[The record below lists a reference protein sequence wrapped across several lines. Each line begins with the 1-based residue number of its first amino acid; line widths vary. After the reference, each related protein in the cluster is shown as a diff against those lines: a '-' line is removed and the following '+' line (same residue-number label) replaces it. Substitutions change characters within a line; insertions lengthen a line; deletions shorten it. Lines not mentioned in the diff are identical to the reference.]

1 MKKPFE
7 IHFNESVVED
17 LKDRLSQTRWPN
29 EIENT
34 KWEAGANL
42 AYLKELCDYWQHNYD
57 WKKNETYL
65 NSFQHYRSDIDG
77 TGIHFIYEKAKGKR
91 SVPLLLTHGYP
102 DSFVRFLKLIPLL
115 TADENGV
122 SFDLV
127 IPSIPGFGFSDKP
140 VEPGMTP
147 KRIASLF
154 HKLMTEELGYTKFF
168 AQGGDWGSSITEQI
182 AIEYPDALLG
192 YHMTDIPYY
201 HLFAV
206 PPNDLTAPEKKF
218 MEAGKKWQVKEGG
231 YAMLQSSLPQTLGYG
246 LNDSPAGLAAWI
258 IEKFYR
264 WSDCNGNLE
273 NCFSKDELLNNL
285 NIYWLTQTINS
296 ANRIYYET
304 AQQAPPGNFKKIEV
318 PAAITMYPK
327 DLVIAPREY
336 AERIYNVQQ
345 WTEMTKGG
353 HFAAMEQPNLFNN
366 DIRKFAGKLLSKN
379 KANTFAI

>member
-34 KWEAGANL
+34 RWEAGANL
-42 AYLKELCDYWQHNYD
+42 AYLKELCEYWQHNYD

-115 TADENGV
+115 TADENSV

-304 AQQAPPGNFKKIEV
+304 AQQAPPGNFRKIEV

-353 HFAAMEQPNLFNN
+353 HFAAMEQPELFSE
-366 DIRKFAGKLLSKN
+366 DIRKFANKIAAKN
-379 KANTFAI
+379 KAGVLTM

>member
-1 MKKPFE
+1 
-7 IHFNESVVED
+7 
-17 LKDRLSQTRWPN
+17 
-29 EIENT
+29 
-34 KWEAGANL
+34 
-42 AYLKELCDYWQHNYD
+42 
-57 WKKNETYL
+57 
-65 NSFQHYRSDIDG
+65 
-77 TGIHFIYEKAKGKR
+77 
-91 SVPLLLTHGYP
+91 
-102 DSFVRFLKLIPLL
+102 LIPLL
-115 TADENGV
+115 TADKNGI

-154 HKLMTEELGYTKFF
+154 YKLMTEELGYTKFF

-182 AIEYPDALLG
+182 AIQYPASLLG

-218 MEAGKKWQVKEGG
+218 MEAGKKWQMTEGG
-231 YAMLQSSLPQTLGYG
+231 YAMLLSSQPQTLGYG
-246 LNDSPAGLAAWI
+246 LNDSPAGLASWI

-264 WSDCNGNLE
+264 WSDCNGSLE

-285 NIYWLTQTINS
+285 NIYWFTQTINA

-304 AQQAPPGNFKKIEV
+304 ARQVPPQNFKKIEV

-327 DLVIAPREY
+327 DLIMAPREY
-336 AERIYNVQQ
+336 ADRIYNVQK
-345 WTEMTKGG
+345 WTEMKKGG
-353 HFAAMEQPNLFNN
+353 HFAALEQPELFSE
-366 DIRKFAGKLLSKN
+366 DIREFAGKIAAKSK
-379 KANTFAI
+379 ASVPAM